1 MNIQRI
7 SKAIAGGASSALTA
21 LGATYLIPDH
31 PWWPTLAGFALGFV
45 SVFFA
50 PPNMPPQTDAQMA
63 MGNYIPPADHG
74 I

>member
-1 MNIQRI
+1 MNYQHI

-31 PWWPTLAGFALGFV
+31 PWWPTFAGFALGFV

-50 PPNMPPQTDAQMA
+50 PPNASPEPTGQVAE
-63 MGNYIPPADHG
+63 DHG